1 MVTAMDRLAIARNY
15 RRHQAQDALTFER
28 DRQAALEEQIAE
40 IVSETT
46 AGEIDEAAFA
56 ALSEGEVE
64 IVREA
69 LGLSSD
75 WAAQL
80 GEEEAVQFGFI
91 NLEDDRADDEEDSPE
106 EEIARLQEE
115 IADSQERQRALTRYL
130 EALDASSS

>member
-1 MVTAMDRLAIARNY
+1 MVTAMDRLGIARNY

-40 IVSETT
+40 IVSEAT
-46 AGEIDEAAFA
+46 AGEIDEAAFS
-56 ALSEGEVE
+56 ALSEGDVE

-69 LGLSSD
+69 LGLNSD

-80 GEEEAVQFGFI
+80 SEEDAVQFGFI
-91 NLEDDRADDEEDSPE
+91 NLEDDRADDGEGSTE
-106 EEIARLQEE
+106 EELARLQEE

-130 EALDASSS
+130 EALDASP